1 VYAFRKIAGTPRLL
15 LSSILAHRGWF
26 LEPSEKNSAIALE
39 RALQNGFGIE
49 TDVRDLNRRLIIS
62 HDPPQDAPELL
73 DLEWLFSLIHS
84 TGSKGRVALNIKAD
98 GLIHLITPLL
108 LSSRIEA
115 DQVFAFDMSIPDTIG
130 YLEGNLPA
138 YSRISEYEESPCFI
152 DQARGVWVDN
162 FTGTF
167 PQVRRAADLMAQ
179 GIRAAIVSPELHRRD
194 PLPLWNEIIES
205 HIHENPLFELCTD
218 LPLQAAEMFCKS

>member
-1 VYAFRKIAGTPRLL
+1 VYAFRKIAGTPRLQ

-62 HDPPQDAPELL
+62 HDPPQDSSELL
-73 DLEWLFSLIHS
+73 DLEWLFSLIQS

-98 GLIHLITPLL
+98 GLIHLISPLL
-108 LSSRIEA
+108 QSTCIKA

-130 YLEGNLPA
+130 YLEGIIPA

-162 FTGTF
+162 FTGTGSQTVF
-167 PQVRRAADLMAQ
+167 TLSASSLGENYTFVYINGVYQNKNTYTVAATALTFSTA
-179 GIRAAIVSPELHRRD
+179 P
-194 PLPLWNEIIES
+194 PLTSLIEVMY
-205 HIHENPLFELCTD
+205 N
-218 LPLQAAEMFCKS
+218 